1 MALNAKTDPNYVPK
15 RINGKFAPG
24 WSGNPGGSLEATR
37 RSFNKDFLLA
47 LAADFKKH
55 GAAAIEKVREQQ
67 PAAYMKICALLVPRE
82 MKLEHSGGLKAMTDE
97 QIEDAIAAIK
107 AWMAA
112 QKAGEGAKVIEG
124 EAEVVP
130 SLPAPARP
138 TKASS
143 SGRSDSTPPKVLE
156 PVGRH
161 FGVPD
166 GVLDVLVPE
175 VVLQGPRVVSIVREL
190 ESTGM
195 AKHVWV
201 DREWHVGGF
210 PDALDEAVETDG
222 AHWPAALGNEY
233 VGVLRVLAS

>member
-37 RSFNKDFLLA
+37 RSFNRDFLLA

-82 MKLEHSGGLKAMTDE
+82 MKLEHSGRVKAMTDE
-97 QIEDAIAAIK
+97 QIEGAIAAIE

-112 QKAGEGAKVIEG
+112 RMAGEGAKVIEG

-130 SLPAPARP
+130 SLPAPGTP
-138 TKASS
+138 T
-143 SGRSDSTPPKVLE
+143 T
-156 PVGRH
+156 
-161 FGVPD
+161 
-166 GVLDVLVPE
+166 
-175 VVLQGPRVVSIVREL
+175 
-190 ESTGM
+190 
-195 AKHVWV
+195 
-201 DREWHVGGF
+201 
-210 PDALDEAVETDG
+210 
-222 AHWPAALGNEY
+222 GNERSACSQTAATY
-233 VGVLRVLAS
+233 RKRQE